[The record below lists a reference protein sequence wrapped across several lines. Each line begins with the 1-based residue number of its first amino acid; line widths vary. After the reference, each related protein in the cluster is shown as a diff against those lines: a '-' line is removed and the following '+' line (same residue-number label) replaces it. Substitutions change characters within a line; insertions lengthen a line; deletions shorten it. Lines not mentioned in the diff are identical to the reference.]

1 MLVSGSDFYCGN
13 SSGSL
18 CQFALK
24 SQIPSQYV
32 HPSTKQCS
40 YAYTHPAE
48 KQCNYSVDLS
58 PYALK
63 TQIPSTPSLKVVRG
77 NKTGFYP
84 STSGGRAET
93 VNVDFSSAGFSAIPV
108 VVCGA
113 YSDQGQHAVSAVVTS
128 VTTTRATIT
137 ISGEPSY
144 RANLYWVAF
153 SL

>member
-1 MLVSGSDFYCGN
+1 MLVNGDDFYCGN

-24 SQIPSQYV
+24 SQIPSQYI
-32 HPSTKQCS
+32 HPSTKQCR
-40 YAYTHPAE
+40 YEYTHPAE

-58 PYALK
+58 QYALK
-63 TQIPSTPSLKVVRG
+63 SQIPSTPSLKIVRG
-77 NKTGFYP
+77 NKDQFYL
-84 STSGGRAET
+84 STSSGRPDT
-93 VNVDFSSAGFSAIPV
+93 VNIDFSSAGFSTIPV

-113 YSDQGQHAVSAVVTS
+113 YSDQGQNSVSAVVTS

-144 RANLYWVAF
+144 RVNLYWVAF